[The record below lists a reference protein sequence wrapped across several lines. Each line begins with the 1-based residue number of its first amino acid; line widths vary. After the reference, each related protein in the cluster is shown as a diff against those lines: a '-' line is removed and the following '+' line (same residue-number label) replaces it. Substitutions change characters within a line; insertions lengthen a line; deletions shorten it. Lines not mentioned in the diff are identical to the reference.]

1 MPVSKADRWLD
12 AQVGVLGSVLIS
24 PELTPR
30 LIAETTEADY
40 HGPYRLAYQAIR
52 AVFLDGKPVDPIT
65 VRDKLGPDSGQF
77 LRQLMELTPTA
88 ANFDTYVVAC
98 RNQSKITRL

>member
-1 MPVSKADRWLD
+1 MPVERSDRWLD

-30 LIAETTEADY
+30 LISETSEADY
-40 HGPYRLAYQAIR
+40 QDPYRLVYQAIR

-65 VRDKLGPDSGQF
+65 VRDKLGPESGKF
-77 LRQLMELTPTA
+77 LMEHG
-88 ANFDTYVVAC
+88 
-98 RNQSKITRL
+98 